1 MLLAPVDYYRA
12 DSVADAAGALSETD
26 NARLLA
32 GGQSLISL
40 LKLRATQ
47 VDLLIDI
54 SRLSELRFIDKGDDG
69 SVRIGAGMTYDE
81 LEHSDELEAT
91 LPIISKVAAMTVDQQ
106 IRNRGTIG
114 GNVCHNDPI
123 NNFPVLSVA
132 LGAVMHLTGS
142 GGDRDVS
149 AEDFYTGFFSTTVG
163 EDEILH
169 SITFPALGDG
179 YSVGWNEVEIG
190 EAAARAVAVVRT
202 ENGNIADARLALGCL
217 PVPTLR
223 PETASALEGV
233 AAEPETIAGATAEI
247 ADGIDFFPD
256 DPDGTS
262 DYRRALAPVVAK
274 RAVLDA
280 VGGGADE

>member
-12 DSVADAAGALSETD
+12 ESLDDAASALSETEG
-26 NARLLA
+26 ARVLA

-47 VDLLIDI
+47 VDLLVDI
-54 SRLSELRFIDKGDDG
+54 SRLEELRFVDVDDG
-69 SVRIGAGMTYDE
+69 SLRIGAGMTYDE
-81 LEHSDELEAT
+81 LEHSDDVRSAN
-91 LPIISKVAAMTVDQQ
+91 PIISKVASMTVDQQ

-114 GNVCHNDPI
+114 GNICHNDPI

-132 LGAVMHLTGS
+132 LGAVMHLTGTA
-142 GGDRDVS
+142 GDREVP
-149 AEDFYTGFFSTTVG
+149 AEDFYTGFFSTAVG

-169 SITFPALGDG
+169 SITFPALGEG
-179 YSVGWNEVEIG
+179 YSVGWNEVEVG
-190 EAAARAVAVVRT
+190 EAAARAVAVIRS
-202 ENGNIADARLALGCL
+202 ENGNISDARIALGCL

-223 PETASALEGV
+223 EEASSTLVGMATE
-233 AAEPETIAGATAEI
+233 AEDIATATADI

-262 DYRRALAPVVAK
+262 EYRRALAPVVAK
-274 RAVLDA
+274 RAVMDA
-280 VGGGADE
+280 IGGGANE

>member
-12 DSVADAAGALSETD
+12 DSVADAASALSETD
-26 NARLLA
+26 GARLLA

-54 SRLSELRFIDKGDDG
+54 SRLSELRFIDEGDDG

-81 LEHSDELEAT
+81 LEHSDELQAAQ
-91 LPIISKVAAMTVDQQ
+91 PIISKVAAMTVDQQ

-149 AEDFYTGFFSTTVG
+149 AEDFYTGFFSTAVG

-169 SITFPALGDG
+169 SITFPALGEG
-179 YSVGWNEVEIG
+179 YSVGWNEVEVG
-190 EAAARAVAVVRT
+190 EAAARAVAVVRA

-223 PETASALEGV
+223 SETASALEGV
-233 AAEPETIAGATAEI
+233 AAEPEAVAGATADI
-247 ADGIDFFPD
+247 AEGIDFFPD

-280 VGGGADE
+280 IGGGADE

>member
-12 DSVADAAGALSETD
+12 ESLDDAASALSETEG
-26 NARLLA
+26 ARVLA

-47 VDLLIDI
+47 VDLLVDI
-54 SRLSELRFIDKGDDG
+54 SRLEELRFVDVDDG
-69 SVRIGAGMTYDE
+69 SLRIGAGMTYDE
-81 LEHSDELEAT
+81 LEHSDDVRSAN
-91 LPIISKVAAMTVDQQ
+91 PIISKVASMTVDQQ

-114 GNVCHNDPI
+114 GNICHNDPI

-132 LGAVMHLTGS
+132 LGAVMHLTGTT
-142 GGDRDVS
+142 GDREVP
-149 AEDFYTGFFSTTVG
+149 AEDFYTGFFSTAVG

-169 SITFPALGDG
+169 SITFPALGEG
-179 YSVGWNEVEIG
+179 YSVGWNEVEVG
-190 EAAARAVAVVRT
+190 EAAARAVAVIRS
-202 ENGNIADARLALGCL
+202 ENGNISDARIALGCL

-223 PETASALEGV
+223 EEASSTLVGMATE
-233 AAEPETIAGATAEI
+233 AEDIATATADI

-262 DYRRALAPVVAK
+262 EYRRALAPVVAK
-274 RAVLDA
+274 RAVMDA
-280 VGGGADE
+280 IGGGANE

>member
-1 MLLAPVDYYRA
+1 MLLAPVDYHRA
-12 DSVADAAGALSETD
+12 ESLDDAASALSETEG
-26 NARLLA
+26 ARLLA

-47 VDLLIDI
+47 VDLLVDI
-54 SRLSELRFIDKGDDG
+54 SRLEELRFVDVDDDG
-69 SVRIGAGMTYDE
+69 SIRIGAGMTYDE
-81 LEHSDELEAT
+81 LEHSDKVRSSHA
-91 LPIISKVAAMTVDQQ
+91 IISQVASRTVDQQ

-114 GNVCHNDPI
+114 GNICHNDPI

-142 GGDRDVS
+142 EGERDVS
-149 AEDFYTGFFSTTVG
+149 AEDFYTGFFSTAVG
-163 EDEILH
+163 QDEILH
-169 SITFPALGDG
+169 SITFPALGEG
-179 YSVGWNEVEIG
+179 YAVGWNEVEIG

-202 ENGNIADARLALGCL
+202 ENGSVSNARVALGCL
-217 PVPTLR
+217 PVPSLR
-223 PETASALEGV
+223 QETGSGLEGV
-233 AAEPETIAGATAEI
+233 ATEPEAIASATADV

-280 VGGGADE
+280 IGGGANE

>member
-12 DSVADAAGALSETD
+12 DSLDDAANALSETD
-26 NARLLA
+26 GARLLA

-47 VDLLIDI
+47 VDLLVDI
-54 SRLSELRFIDKGDDG
+54 SRLEELRFIDKGGDG
-69 SVRIGAGMTYDE
+69 SIRVGAGMTYDE
-81 LEHSDELEAT
+81 LEHSDDLQSSH
-91 LPIISKVAAMTVDQQ
+91 PVISRVAANTVDQQ

-149 AEDFYTGFFSTTVG
+149 AEDFYTGFFSTDVG

-169 SITFPALGDG
+169 SITFPALGEG

-190 EAAARAVAVVRT
+190 EAAARAVAVVQT
-202 ENGNIADARLALGCL
+202 ENGSISAARVALGCL

-223 PETASALEGV
+223 PNTASALEGV
-233 AAEPETIAGATAEI
+233 AAEPDAIAEATATVAE
-247 ADGIDFFPD
+247 GIDFFPD

-274 RAVLDA
+274 RAVVDA
-280 VGGGADE
+280 IGGGSDE

>member
-12 DSVADAAGALSETD
+12 DSIADAASALSETD
-26 NARLLA
+26 GARLLA

-54 SRLSELRFIDKGDDG
+54 SRLDELRFVDKGDDG

-81 LEHSDELEAT
+81 LEHSDELQAAQ
-91 LPIISKVAAMTVDQQ
+91 PIISKVAARTVDQQ

-149 AEDFYTGFFSTTVG
+149 AEDFYTGFFSTAVG

-202 ENGNIADARLALGCL
+202 DNGSIADARLALGCL

-223 PETASALEGV
+223 PEAASALEGV
-233 AAEPETIAGATAEI
+233 ATDPEAVAGATADI

-280 VGGGADE
+280 IGGGADE

>member
-1 MLLAPVDYYRA
+1 MLLAPVDYYRP
-12 DSVADAAGALSETD
+12 DSIEDAVSALSETD
-26 NARLLA
+26 GARPLA

-47 VDLLIDI
+47 VDMLVDI
-54 SRLSELRFIDKGDDG
+54 SRLDELRFIDVTDDG
-69 SVRIGAGMTYDE
+69 SIRIGAGMTYDE
-81 LEHSDELEAT
+81 LEHSDDIRNAQ
-91 LPIISKVAAMTVDQQ
+91 PIVSQIAAMTVDQQ

-132 LGAVMHLTGS
+132 LGAVMHLSGS
-142 GGDRDVS
+142 EGERDVA
-149 AEDFYTGFFSTTVG
+149 AEDFYTGFFSTAVG
-163 EDEILH
+163 QDEILH
-169 SITFPALGDG
+169 SITFPALGEG
-179 YSVGWNEVEIG
+179 YSAGWNEVEIG
-190 EAAARAVAVVRT
+190 EAAARAVAVIRT
-202 ENGNIADARLALGCL
+202 ENGNVSDARLALGCL

-223 PETASALEGV
+223 QEAASALQGV
-233 AAEPETIAGATAEI
+233 ATDPEAIASATANV

-280 VGGGADE
+280 IGGGA

>member
-1 MLLAPVDYYRA
+1 MLLAPVDYYRPQNI
-12 DSVADAAGALSETD
+12 DDAASALSETD
-26 NARLLA
+26 GARLLA

-47 VDLLIDI
+47 VDLLVDI
-54 SRLSELRFIDKGDDG
+54 SRLDELRFIDVTDDG
-69 SVRIGAGMTYDE
+69 SIRIGAGMTYDE
-81 LEHSDELEAT
+81 IEHSDDIRSAQ
-91 LPIISKVAAMTVDQQ
+91 PIVSQVAAMTVDQQ

-114 GNVCHNDPI
+114 GNMCHNDPI

-132 LGAVMHLTGS
+132 LGAVMHLTGPD
-142 GGDRDVS
+142 GERDVS
-149 AEDFYTGFFSTTVG
+149 AEDFYTGFFSTSAG
-163 EDEILH
+163 QDEILR
-169 SITFPALGDG
+169 SITFPALGEG

-190 EAAARAVAVVRT
+190 EAAARAVAVIRA
-202 ENGNIADARLALGCL
+202 ENGNVSDARIALGCL

-223 PETASALEGV
+223 QEAASALQGV
-233 AAEPETIAGATAEI
+233 ATDPEAIASATANVAE
-247 ADGIDFFPD
+247 GIDFFPD

-280 VGGGADE
+280 IGGGA

>member
-12 DSVADAAGALSETD
+12 ENLDDAASALSETEG
-26 NARLLA
+26 ARVLA

-47 VDLLIDI
+47 VDLLVDI
-54 SRLSELRFIDKGDDG
+54 SRLEELRFVDVADDG
-69 SVRIGAGMTYDE
+69 SLRIGAGMTYDE
-81 LEHSDELEAT
+81 LEHSDDVRSVN
-91 LPIISKVAAMTVDQQ
+91 PIISKVASMTVDQQ

-114 GNVCHNDPI
+114 GNICHNDPI

-132 LGAVMHLTGS
+132 LGAVMHLTGT
-142 GGDRDVS
+142 GGDREVS
-149 AEDFYTGFFSTTVG
+149 AEDFYTGFFSTAVD

-190 EAAARAVAVVRT
+190 EAAARAVAVIRT
-202 ENGNIADARLALGCL
+202 ENGNISDARIALGCL

-223 PETASALEGV
+223 EEASSTLVGMTTE
-233 AAEPETIAGATAEI
+233 AEDIATATADI
-247 ADGIDFFPD
+247 AEGIDFFPD

-262 DYRRALAPVVAK
+262 EYRRALAPVVAK

-280 VGGGADE
+280 IGGGAE